1 MNLKKLDSYKKTNL
15 ILSLILAILVI
26 IFFVGINNLKYK
38 DSSNKYV
45 NSALLNPKYFNQIK
59 VIQFDDNLFVKKI
72 NDQWQVEFEGKKYPA
87 DTNKIEDLL
96 KTFTKTIKMYKK
108 SYTKDILLMNNC
120 ILFYTSSDIFS
131 ESQSV
136 SALKFGQADFTNSKI
151 DITNLKTNV
160 VYQTENYFSD
170 YINPSVE
177 FFVRKDF
184 IPESVT
190 KDSSKIQEIVIKD
203 FVPNKNLVLQKSNKN
218 QEDLFYKKLNQI
230 LLLRSDDLQINLTDK
245 ISKLNPVVKV
255 QLELGNNTTS
265 GFSVYQLDNKYY
277 VQTQDNLV
285 FGISDWTF
293 NRIVE

>member
-59 VIQFDDNLFVKKI
+59 VIQFNDDLFVKKV
-72 NDQWQVEFEGKKYPA
+72 NDQWQVEFDGKKYPA

-108 SYTKDILLMNNC
+108 SHTKGILSINNC
-120 ILFYTSSDIFS
+120 ILFYISLDTFS

-184 IPESVT
+184 IPESVS
-190 KDSSKIQEIVIKD
+190 KDSSKIQEILIKD
-203 FVPNKNLVLQKSNKN
+203 FVQNKNLVLQKSNKN

-230 LLLRSDDLQINLTDK
+230 LLLRSDDLQINLIDE

-255 QLELGNNTTS
+255 QLELGNNTTA
-265 GFSVYQLDNKYY
+265 GFSVYQLENKYY

-285 FGISDWTF
+285 FGISDWTL

>member
-1 MNLKKLDSYKKTNL
+1 
-15 ILSLILAILVI
+15 
-26 IFFVGINNLKYK
+26 
-38 DSSNKYV
+38 
-45 NSALLNPKYFNQIK
+45 
-59 VIQFDDNLFVKKI
+59 
-72 NDQWQVEFEGKKYPA
+72 
-87 DTNKIEDLL
+87 
-96 KTFTKTIKMYKK
+96 MYKK
-108 SYTKDILLMNNC
+108 SYTKGVLSINNC
-120 ILFYTSSDIFS
+120 ILFYTSLDIFS

-136 SALKFGQADFTNSKI
+136 SALKFGKADFTNSKI

-203 FVPNKNLVLQKSNKN
+203 FVQNKNLVLQKSNKN

-230 LLLRSDDLQINLTDK
+230 LLLRSDDLQINLTDV

-255 QLELGNNTTS
+255 QLELGNNTTA
-265 GFSVYQLDNKYY
+265 GFSVYQLYNKYY

>member
-1 MNLKKLDSYKKTNL
+1 M
-15 ILSLILAILVI
+15 
-26 IFFVGINNLKYK
+26 
-38 DSSNKYV
+38 
-45 NSALLNPKYFNQIK
+45 
-59 VIQFDDNLFVKKI
+59 IQFNDDLFVKKI
-72 NDQWQVEFEGKKYPA
+72 NDQWQVEFKEKKYPA

-108 SYTKDILLMNNC
+108 SYTKNVLSMDNC
-120 ILFYTSSDIFS
+120 ILFYTSSDVFS

-170 YINPSVE
+170 YINPSVD
-177 FFVRKDF
+177 FFIRKDF

-190 KDSSKIQEIVIKD
+190 KDSSKIQEILIKD
-203 FVPNKNLVLQKSNKN
+203 FVQNKNLVLQKSNKN
-218 QEDLFYKKLNQI
+218 HQDLFYKKLNQI
-230 LLLRSDDLQINLTDK
+230 LLLRSDDLQIDLTDK

>member
-1 MNLKKLDSYKKTNL
+1 MNLKNLSSYKKTNL

-72 NDQWQVEFEGKKYPA
+72 NDQWQVEFESKKYPA

-108 SYTKDILLMNNC
+108 SYTKGLLSINNC
-120 ILFYTSSDIFS
+120 ILFYTSLDIFS

-203 FVPNKNLVLQKSNKN
+203 FVQNKNFVLQKSNKN

-230 LLLRSDDLQINLTDK
+230 LLLRSDDLQINLTDE

-265 GFSVYQLDNKYY
+265 GFSVYQLENKYY

>member
-1 MNLKKLDSYKKTNL
+1 MNLKNLSSYKKTNL

-59 VIQFDDNLFVKKI
+59 VIQFDDDLFVKKI
-72 NDQWQVEFEGKKYPA
+72 NDQWQVEFDSKKYPA

-108 SYTKDILLMNNC
+108 SYNKNTLTMNNC

-151 DITNLKTNV
+151 DITNLKTNI

-184 IPESVT
+184 IPESIT
-190 KDSSKIQEIVIKD
+190 KDSSKIQEILIKD
-203 FVPNKNLVLQKSNKN
+203 FVQNKNLVLQKSNKN

-230 LLLRSDDLQINLTDK
+230 LLLRSDDLQINLIDE
-245 ISKLNPVVKV
+245 ISKLNQVVKV
-255 QLELGNNTTS
+255 QLELGNNTSS
-265 GFSVYQLDNKYY
+265 GFSVYQLENKYY
-277 VQTQDNLV
+277 VVTQDNLF

>member
-1 MNLKKLDSYKKTNL
+1 MNLKNLDFYKKTNL
-15 ILSLILAILVI
+15 VLTLILAILVI

-59 VIQFDDNLFVKKI
+59 VIQFDDDLFVKKI
-72 NDQWQVEFEGKKYPA
+72 NDQWQVEFKEKKYPA

-108 SYTKDILLMNNC
+108 SYTKNVLSMDNC
-120 ILFYTSSDIFS
+120 ILFYTSSDVFS

-177 FFVRKDF
+177 FFIRKDF
-184 IPESVT
+184 IPESMT
-190 KDSSKIQEIVIKD
+190 KDSSKIQEILIKD
-203 FVPNKNLVLQKSNKN
+203 FVQNKNLVLQKSNKN
-218 QEDLFYKKLNQI
+218 HQDLFYKKLNQI

>member
-59 VIQFDDNLFVKKI
+59 VIQFDDDLFVKKI
-72 NDQWQVEFEGKKYPA
+72 NDQWQVEFDGKKYPA

-108 SYTKDILLMNNC
+108 SYNKGVLSMNDC
-120 ILFYTSSDIFS
+120 ILFYTSLDIFS
-131 ESQSV
+131 KTQSV

-203 FVPNKNLVLQKSNKN
+203 FVQNKNLVLQKSNKN
-218 QEDLFYKKLNQI
+218 HQDLFYKKLNQI
-230 LLLRSDDLQINLTDK
+230 LLLRSDDLQINLTDV

-265 GFSVYQLDNKYY
+265 GFSVYQLENKYY
-277 VQTQDNLV
+277 VLTQDNLV

>member
-1 MNLKKLDSYKKTNL
+1 MNLKNLDIYKKTNL
-15 ILSLILAILVI
+15 VLTLILAILVI

-72 NDQWQVEFEGKKYPA
+72 NDQWQVEFESKKYPA

-108 SYTKDILLMNNC
+108 SYTKDILSMDNC

-151 DITNLKTNV
+151 DITNLKNNV

-170 YINPSVE
+170 YLNPSVE
-177 FFVRKDF
+177 FFIRKDF
-184 IPESVT
+184 ISESVT
-190 KDSSKIQEIVIKD
+190 KDSSIIQEILIKD
-203 FVPNKNLVLQKSNKN
+203 FVQNKNLVLQKSNKN
-218 QEDLFYKKLNQI
+218 HQDLFYKKLNQI

-245 ISKLNPVVKV
+245 ISKLNPVIKV

-265 GFSVYQLDNKYY
+265 GFSIFQLDNKYY
-277 VQTQDNLV
+277 VQTQDNLL

>member
-59 VIQFDDNLFVKKI
+59 VIQFNDDLFVKKI
-72 NDQWQVEFEGKKYPA
+72 NDQWQVEFDSKKYPA

-108 SYTKDILLMNNC
+108 SYTKSILSMNNC

-131 ESQSV
+131 KSQSV

-151 DITNLKTNV
+151 DITNLKNNV

-203 FVPNKNLVLQKSNKN
+203 FVQNKNLVLQKSNKN

-230 LLLRSDDLQINLTDK
+230 LLLRSDDLQINLTDE

-265 GFSVYQLDNKYY
+265 GFSVYQLENKYY
-277 VQTQDNLV
+277 VVTQDNLV

>member
-26 IFFVGINNLKYK
+26 IFFVGINKLKYK

-59 VIQFDDNLFVKKI
+59 VIQFNDDLFVKKI
-72 NDQWQVEFEGKKYPA
+72 NDQWQVEFDDKKYPA

-108 SYTKDILLMNNC
+108 SYTKGVLTMNNC
-120 ILFYTSSDIFS
+120 ILFYTSLDIFS

-160 VYQTENYFSD
+160 VYQTENYFSV

-203 FVPNKNLVLQKSNKN
+203 FVQNKIFVLQKSNKN

-230 LLLRSDDLQINLTDK
+230 LLLRSDDLQINLTDE

-265 GFSVYQLDNKYY
+265 GFSVYQLENKYY

>member
-59 VIQFDDNLFVKKI
+59 VIQFNDDLFVKKI
-72 NDQWQVEFEGKKYPA
+72 NDQWQVEFDSKKYPA

-108 SYTKDILLMNNC
+108 SYTKSILSMNNC

-131 ESQSV
+131 KSQSV

-190 KDSSKIQEIVIKD
+190 KDSSKIQEILIKD
-203 FVPNKNLVLQKSNKN
+203 FVQNKNLFLQKSNKN
-218 QEDLFYKKLNQI
+218 HQDLFYKKLNQI
-230 LLLRSDDLQINLTDK
+230 LLLRSDDLQINLTDV

-265 GFSVYQLDNKYY
+265 GFSVYQLENKYY
-277 VQTQDNLV
+277 VVTQDNLV

>member
-59 VIQFDDNLFVKKI
+59 VIQFDDDLFVKKI
-72 NDQWQVEFEGKKYPA
+72 NDQWQVEFDSKKYTA

-108 SYTKDILLMNNC
+108 SYTKGLLSINNC
-120 ILFYTSSDIFS
+120 ILFYTSLDIFS

-190 KDSSKIQEIVIKD
+190 KDSSKIQEILIKD
-203 FVPNKNLVLQKSNKN
+203 FVQNKNLVLQKSNKN

-230 LLLRSDDLQINLTDK
+230 LLLRSDDLQINLTDE

-255 QLELGNNTTS
+255 QLELGNNTTA
-265 GFSVYQLDNKYY
+265 GFSVYQLYNKYY

>member
-1 MNLKKLDSYKKTNL
+1 MKLKNLDLYKKTNL
-15 ILSLILAILVI
+15 VLILFLAILVI

-59 VIQFDDNLFVKKI
+59 VIQFDDDLFVKKI
-72 NDQWQVEFEGKKYPA
+72 NDQWQVEFDGNKFPA
-87 DTNKIEDLL
+87 DTNKIEEMI

-108 SYTKDILLMNNC
+108 SYTKGILSINNC
-120 ILFYTSSDIFS
+120 ILFYTSLDAFS
-131 ESQSV
+131 KSQSV
-136 SALKFGQADFTNSKI
+136 TALKFGQADFTNSKI

-177 FFVRKDF
+177 FFIRKDF
-184 IPESVT
+184 IPESVSR
-190 KDSSKIQEIVIKD
+190 DSSKIQEIIIQD
-203 FVPNKNLVLQKSNKN
+203 FAQNKIFVLQKSNKN
-218 QEDLFYKKLNQI
+218 KLESFYKKLNQI
-230 LLLRSDDLQINLTDK
+230 LLLRSDDLQINLIDE

-265 GFSVYQLDNKYY
+265 GFSVYKFDNKYF
-277 VQTQDNLV
+277 VLTQDNLI
-285 FGISDWTF
+285 FGISDWTY

>member
-1 MNLKKLDSYKKTNL
+1 MNLKNLSSYKKTNL

-59 VIQFDDNLFVKKI
+59 VIQFDDDLFVKKI
-72 NDQWQVEFEGKKYPA
+72 NDQWQVEFDGKKYPA

-108 SYTKDILLMNNC
+108 SYTKGILSINNC
-120 ILFYTSSDIFS
+120 ILFYTSLDTFS

-184 IPESVT
+184 IPESVS
-190 KDSSKIQEIVIKD
+190 KDSSKIQEIIIQD
-203 FVPNKNLVLQKSNKN
+203 FAQNKIFVLQKSNKN
-218 QEDLFYKKLNQI
+218 KLESFYKKLNQI
-230 LLLRSDDLQINLTDK
+230 LLLRSDDLQINLIDE

-255 QLELGNNTTS
+255 QLELGNNTTA
-265 GFSVYQLDNKYY
+265 GFSVYKFDNKYF
-277 VQTQDNLV
+277 VLTQDNLI
-285 FGISDWTF
+285 FGISDWTY

>member
-1 MNLKKLDSYKKTNL
+1 MNLKNLSSYKKTNL

-59 VIQFDDNLFVKKI
+59 VIQFDDDLFVKKI
-72 NDQWQVEFEGKKYPA
+72 NDQWQVEFDGKKYPA

-108 SYTKDILLMNNC
+108 SYNKGILSINNC
-120 ILFYTSSDIFS
+120 ILFYTSLDTFS

-184 IPESVT
+184 IPESVS
-190 KDSSKIQEIVIKD
+190 KDSSKIQEILIKD
-203 FVPNKNLVLQKSNKN
+203 FVQNKNLILQKSNKN

-230 LLLRSDDLQINLTDK
+230 LLLRSDDLQINLTDE

-265 GFSVYQLDNKYY
+265 GFSVYQLENKYY
-277 VQTQDNLV
+277 VQTQDNFV

>member
-1 MNLKKLDSYKKTNL
+1 MNLKNLSSYKKTNL

-59 VIQFDDNLFVKKI
+59 VIQFNDDLFVKKI
-72 NDQWQVEFEGKKYPA
+72 NDQWQVEFDGKKYPA

-108 SYTKDILLMNNC
+108 SYTKDVLSINNC
-120 ILFYTSSDIFS
+120 ILFYTSLDIFS

-151 DITNLKTNV
+151 DIINLKNNQI
-160 VYQTENYFSD
+160 YQTENYFSD

-177 FFVRKDF
+177 FFIRKDF
-184 IPESVT
+184 IPESVS
-190 KDSSKIQEIVIKD
+190 KDSSKIQEIIIQD
-203 FVPNKNLVLQKSNKN
+203 FAQNKIFVLQKSNKN
-218 QEDLFYKKLNQI
+218 ELESFYKKLNQI
-230 LLLRSDDLQINLTDK
+230 LLLRSDDLQINLIDE

-255 QLELGNNTTS
+255 QLELGNNTTA
-265 GFSVYQLDNKYY
+265 GFSVYKFDNKYF
-277 VQTQDNLV
+277 VLTQDNLI
-285 FGISDWTF
+285 FGISDWTY

>member
-1 MNLKKLDSYKKTNL
+1 MKLKKLDSYKKTNL

-59 VIQFDDNLFVKKI
+59 VIQFNDDLFVKKV
-72 NDQWQVEFEGKKYPA
+72 NDQWQVEFDGKKYPA

-108 SYTKDILLMNNC
+108 SYTKDNLSINNC
-120 ILFYTSSDIFS
+120 ILFYTPLDTFS

-190 KDSSKIQEIVIKD
+190 KNSTKIQEILIKD
-203 FVPNKNLVLQKSNKN
+203 FVQNKNLVLQKSNKN

-230 LLLRSDDLQINLTDK
+230 LLLRSDDLQINLIDE

-255 QLELGNNTTS
+255 QLELGNNTTA
-265 GFSVYQLDNKYY
+265 GFSVYQLENKYY

>member
-59 VIQFDDNLFVKKI
+59 VIQFNDDLFVKKV
-72 NDQWQVEFEGKKYPA
+72 NDQWQVEFDGKKYPA

-108 SYTKDILLMNNC
+108 SYTKGILSINNC
-120 ILFYTSSDIFS
+120 ILFYTSLDTFS

-184 IPESVT
+184 IPESVS
-190 KDSSKIQEIVIKD
+190 KDSSKIQEILIKD
-203 FVPNKNLVLQKSNKN
+203 FVQNKNLVLQKSNKN

-230 LLLRSDDLQINLTDK
+230 LLLRSDDLQINLIDE

-255 QLELGNNTTS
+255 QLELGNNTTA
-265 GFSVYQLDNKYY
+265 GFSVYQLENKYY

-285 FGISDWTF
+285 FGISDWTL

>member
-26 IFFVGINNLKYK
+26 IFFVGKNNLKYK

-59 VIQFDDNLFVKKI
+59 VIQFDDDLFVKKI
-72 NDQWQVEFEGKKYPA
+72 NDQWQVEFDGKKYPA

-108 SYTKDILLMNNC
+108 SYTKDILSTNNC
-120 ILFYTSSDIFS
+120 ILFYTSLDIFS
-131 ESQSV
+131 EPQSV

-203 FVPNKNLVLQKSNKN
+203 FVQNKNFVLQKSNKN

-265 GFSVYQLDNKYY
+265 GFSVYQLENKYY

>member
-1 MNLKKLDSYKKTNL
+1 MNLKNLDFYKKTNL
-15 ILSLILAILVI
+15 ILSLILTILVI

-45 NSALLNPKYFNQIK
+45 NSALLNPKYLNQIK
-59 VIQFDDNLFVKKI
+59 VIQFDDDLFVKKI

-87 DTNKIEDLL
+87 DTNKIEDLI

-108 SYTKDILLMNNC
+108 SYTKDVLTMNNR
-120 ILFYTSSDIFS
+120 ILFYTPSDIFS

-160 VYQTENYFSD
+160 VYQTENFFSD
-170 YINPSVE
+170 YINPSVD

-190 KDSSKIQEIVIKD
+190 KDSSKIQEILIKD
-203 FVPNKNLVLQKSNKN
+203 FVQNKNLVLQKSNKN
-218 QEDLFYKKLNQI
+218 HQDLFYKKLNQI

-265 GFSVYQLDNKYY
+265 GFSIYQLDNKFY

>member
-59 VIQFDDNLFVKKI
+59 VIQFDDDLFVKKI
-72 NDQWQVEFEGKKYPA
+72 NDQWQVEFDGKKYPA

-108 SYTKDILLMNNC
+108 SYNKGVLSMNDC
-120 ILFYTSSDIFS
+120 ILFYTSLDIFS
-131 ESQSV
+131 KTQSV

-184 IPESVT
+184 IPENVT

-203 FVPNKNLVLQKSNKN
+203 FVQNKNLVLQKSNKN
-218 QEDLFYKKLNQI
+218 HQDLFYKKLNQI
-230 LLLRSDDLQINLTDK
+230 LLLRSDDLQINLTDV

-265 GFSVYQLDNKYY
+265 GFSVYQLENKYY
-277 VQTQDNLV
+277 VLTQDNLV

>member
-59 VIQFDDNLFVKKI
+59 VIQFDDYFFVKKI
-72 NDQWQVEFEGKKYPA
+72 NDQWQVEFDGKKYPA

-108 SYTKDILLMNNC
+108 SYNKGVLSMNDC
-120 ILFYTSSDIFS
+120 ILFYTSLDIFS
-131 ESQSV
+131 KTQSV

-184 IPESVT
+184 IPENVT

-203 FVPNKNLVLQKSNKN
+203 FVQNKNLVLQKSNKN
-218 QEDLFYKKLNQI
+218 HQDLFYKKLNQI
-230 LLLRSDDLQINLTDK
+230 LLLRSDDLQINLTDV

-265 GFSVYQLDNKYY
+265 GFSVYQLENKYY
-277 VQTQDNLV
+277 VLTQDNLV

>member
-15 ILSLILAILVI
+15 ILSLILAILII

-59 VIQFDDNLFVKKI
+59 VIQFDDDLFVKKI

-96 KTFTKTIKMYKK
+96 KTFIKTIKMYKK
-108 SYTKDILLMNNC
+108 SYTKDILSINNC
-120 ILFYTSSDIFS
+120 ILFYTSLDIFS
-131 ESQSV
+131 KTQSV

-203 FVPNKNLVLQKSNKN
+203 FVQNKNFVLQKSNKN
-218 QEDLFYKKLNQI
+218 QEDLFYNKLNQI
-230 LLLRSDDLQINLTDK
+230 LLLRSDDLQINLTDE

-265 GFSVYQLDNKYY
+265 GFSVYQLENKYY

>member
-1 MNLKKLDSYKKTNL
+1 MNLKNLSSYKKTNL

-59 VIQFDDNLFVKKI
+59 VIQFNDDLFVKKI
-72 NDQWQVEFEGKKYPA
+72 NDQWQVELDGKKYPA

-108 SYTKDILLMNNC
+108 SYSKGVLSINNC
-120 ILFYTSSDIFS
+120 ILFYTSLDTFS

-170 YINPSVE
+170 FINPSVE

-184 IPESVT
+184 IPESVS
-190 KDSSKIQEIVIKD
+190 KDSSKIQEIIIQD
-203 FVPNKNLVLQKSNKN
+203 FAQNIIFVLQKSNKN
-218 QEDLFYKKLNQI
+218 ELESFYKKLNQI
-230 LLLRSDDLQINLTDK
+230 LLLRSDDLQINLIDE

-265 GFSVYQLDNKYY
+265 GFSVYQLENKYY

>member
-1 MNLKKLDSYKKTNL
+1 MNLKNLSSYKKTNL
-15 ILSLILAILVI
+15 ILSLILAILVF

-59 VIQFDDNLFVKKI
+59 VIQFDDDLFVKKI
-72 NDQWQVEFEGKKYPA
+72 NDQWQVEFDSKKYPA

-108 SYTKDILLMNNC
+108 SYTKDVLSMNNC
-120 ILFYTSSDIFS
+120 ILFYTSSDIFLK
-131 ESQSV
+131 SQSV

-177 FFVRKDF
+177 FFIRKDF
-184 IPESVT
+184 IPESVS
-190 KDSSKIQEIVIKD
+190 KDSSKIQEILIKD
-203 FVPNKNLVLQKSNKN
+203 FVQNKNLVLQKSNKN
-218 QEDLFYKKLNQI
+218 HQDLFYKKLNQI

-245 ISKLNPVVKV
+245 ISKLNPIVKV

-265 GFSVYQLDNKYY
+265 GFSVYQLNNKFY

>member
-1 MNLKKLDSYKKTNL
+1 MNLKNLSSYKKTNL

-59 VIQFDDNLFVKKI
+59 VIQFDDDLFVKKI
-72 NDQWQVEFEGKKYPA
+72 NDQWQVEFESKKYPA

-108 SYTKDILLMNNC
+108 SYTKDVLSMDNY

-177 FFVRKDF
+177 FFIRKDF
-184 IPESVT
+184 IPESVS
-190 KDSSKIQEIVIKD
+190 KDSSKIQEILIKD
-203 FVPNKNLVLQKSNKN
+203 FVQNKNLVLQKSNKN
-218 QEDLFYKKLNQI
+218 HQDLFYKKLNQI

-265 GFSVYQLDNKYY
+265 GFSVYQLNNKFY

>member
-59 VIQFDDNLFVKKI
+59 VIQFNDDLFVKKI
-72 NDQWQVEFEGKKYPA
+72 NDQWQVEFDGKKYTA

-108 SYTKDILLMNNC
+108 SYTKDGLLINNC
-120 ILFYTSSDIFS
+120 IFFYTSSDIFS

-151 DITNLKTNV
+151 DITNLKNNV

-203 FVPNKNLVLQKSNKN
+203 FVQNKNLVLQKSNKN

-230 LLLRSDDLQINLTDK
+230 LLLRSDDLQINLTDE

-265 GFSVYQLDNKYY
+265 GFSVYQLENKYY

>member
-1 MNLKKLDSYKKTNL
+1 MNLKNLDSYKKTNL
-15 ILSLILAILVI
+15 ILSLILAILVF

-59 VIQFDDNLFVKKI
+59 VIQFDDDLFVKKI
-72 NDQWQVEFEGKKYPA
+72 NDQWQVEFDGKKYPA

-108 SYTKDILLMNNC
+108 SYTKGILSIKNC
-120 ILFYTSSDIFS
+120 ILFYTSLDIFS

-190 KDSSKIQEIVIKD
+190 KDSSKIQEILIKD
-203 FVPNKNLVLQKSNKN
+203 FLQNKNLVLQKSNKN

-230 LLLRSDDLQINLTDK
+230 LLLRSDDLQINLIDE

-255 QLELGNNTTS
+255 QLELGNNTTA
-265 GFSVYQLDNKYY
+265 GFSVYQLENKYY
-277 VQTQDNLV
+277 VQSQDNLV

>member
-59 VIQFDDNLFVKKI
+59 VIQFDDDLFVKKI
-72 NDQWQVEFEGKKYPA
+72 NDQWQVEFNGKKYPA

-108 SYTKDILLMNNC
+108 SYNKGVLSMNDC
-120 ILFYTSSDIFS
+120 ILFYTSLDIFS
-131 ESQSV
+131 KTQSV

-184 IPESVT
+184 IPENVT
-190 KDSSKIQEIVIKD
+190 KDSSKIQEILIKD
-203 FVPNKNLVLQKSNKN
+203 FVQNKNLVLQKSNKN

-230 LLLRSDDLQINLTDK
+230 LLLRSDDLQINLTDE

-265 GFSVYQLDNKYY
+265 GFSVYQLENKYY
-277 VQTQDNLV
+277 VLTQDNLV

>member
-1 MNLKKLDSYKKTNL
+1 MNLKNLDFYKKTNL
-15 ILSLILAILVI
+15 VLTLILAILVI

-108 SYTKDILLMNNC
+108 SYNKDILSINNC

-131 ESQSV
+131 ESQSI
-136 SALKFGQADFTNSKI
+136 SALKFGQADFTNIKI
-151 DITNLKTNV
+151 DITNLKTNI
-160 VYQTENYFSD
+160 VYQTENYFSE

-177 FFVRKDF
+177 FFIRKDF

-190 KDSSKIQEIVIKD
+190 KDSSKIQEILIKD
-203 FVPNKNLVLQKSNKN
+203 FVQNKNLVLQKSNKN
-218 QEDLFYKKLNQI
+218 HQDLFYKKLNQI
-230 LLLRSDDLQINLTDK
+230 LLLRSDYLQINLTDK
-245 ISKLNPVVKV
+245 ISKLNPVIKV

-265 GFSVYQLDNKYY
+265 GFSIYQLDNKYY

>member
-1 MNLKKLDSYKKTNL
+1 MNLKNLDIYKKTNL
-15 ILSLILAILVI
+15 VLTLILAILVI

-45 NSALLNPKYFNQIK
+45 NSALLNPKYLNQIK
-59 VIQFDDNLFVKKI
+59 VIQFDDDLFVKKI

-87 DTNKIEDLL
+87 DTNKIEDLI

-108 SYTKDILLMNNC
+108 SYTKDVLTMNNR
-120 ILFYTSSDIFS
+120 ILFYTPSDIFS

-160 VYQTENYFSD
+160 VYQTENFFSD
-170 YINPSVE
+170 YINPSVD

-190 KDSSKIQEIVIKD
+190 KDSSKIQEILIKD
-203 FVPNKNLVLQKSNKN
+203 FVQNKNLVLQKSNKN
-218 QEDLFYKKLNQI
+218 HQDLFYKKLNQI

-245 ISKLNPVVKV
+245 LSKLNPVLKV

-265 GFSVYQLDNKYY
+265 GFSIYQLDNKFY

>member
-1 MNLKKLDSYKKTNL
+1 MNLKNLSSYKKTNL

-59 VIQFDDNLFVKKI
+59 VIQFDDDLFVKKI
-72 NDQWQVEFEGKKYPA
+72 NDQWQVEFDGKKYPA

-108 SYTKDILLMNNC
+108 SYTKGILSINNC
-120 ILFYTSSDIFS
+120 ILFYTSLDTFS

-184 IPESVT
+184 IPESVSQ
-190 KDSSKIQEIVIKD
+190 DSSKIQEIIIQD
-203 FVPNKNLVLQKSNKN
+203 FAQNKISVLQKSNKN
-218 QEDLFYKKLNQI
+218 ELESFYKKLNQI
-230 LLLRSDDLQINLTDK
+230 LLLRSDDLQINLIDE

-255 QLELGNNTTS
+255 QLELGNNTTA
-265 GFSVYQLDNKYY
+265 GFSVYKFDNKYF
-277 VQTQDNLV
+277 VLTQDNLI
-285 FGISDWTF
+285 FGISDWTY

>member
-1 MNLKKLDSYKKTNL
+1 MNLKNLSSYKKTNL

-59 VIQFDDNLFVKKI
+59 VIQFDDDLFVKKI
-72 NDQWQVEFEGKKYPA
+72 NDQWQVEFDGKKYPA

-108 SYTKDILLMNNC
+108 SYTKGILSMDNC
-120 ILFYTSSDIFS
+120 ILFYTSLDTFS

-184 IPESVT
+184 IPESIT
-190 KDSSKIQEIVIKD
+190 KDSSKIQEILIKD
-203 FVPNKNLVLQKSNKN
+203 FVQNKNLVLQKSNKN

-230 LLLRSDDLQINLTDK
+230 LLLRSDDLQINLIDE

-265 GFSVYQLDNKYY
+265 GFTVYQLENKYY

>member
-1 MNLKKLDSYKKTNL
+1 M
-15 ILSLILAILVI
+15 I
-26 IFFVGINNLKYK
+26 
-38 DSSNKYV
+38 
-45 NSALLNPKYFNQIK
+45 
-59 VIQFDDNLFVKKI
+59 
-72 NDQWQVEFEGKKYPA
+72 
-87 DTNKIEDLL
+87 
-96 KTFTKTIKMYKK
+96 
-108 SYTKDILLMNNC
+108 
-120 ILFYTSSDIFS
+120 FYTSLDIFS

-190 KDSSKIQEIVIKD
+190 KDSSKIQEILIKD
-203 FVPNKNLVLQKSNKN
+203 FVQNKNLVLQKSNKN

-230 LLLRSDDLQINLTDK
+230 LLLRSDDLQINLIDE

-265 GFSVYQLDNKYY
+265 GFSVYQLENKYY